1 MTEPAAQATTSA
13 DDLAREFMGFRPRL
27 LGIAY
32 RMLGSAW
39 DAEDVVA
46 EAMVRWLHVD
56 RPQVREPLA
65 FLTTVVTR
73 LALDQLRS
81 ARAQRESYVGPWLPE
96 PMATEPS
103 PLGPLD
109 TVERRETVSLATL
122 RMMEA
127 LTPAERA
134 VLVLHEAF
142 DLPHAEIAEILDI
155 TVEGSRQHLRRAR
168 ARVSGTGK
176 RFRPTAEAHDVL
188 LGRFMAALEHGDL
201 DALEDVLAADVV
213 HYSDG
218 GGKVRRA
225 PPDRGPGP
233 RGPLLPGPAPP
244 ARGDR
249 RAAHRG
255 ERPARGVV
263 PLRPA
268 GGGARPG
275 RPRRQDPRA
284 DERAQP
290 RQAALPARPARRPAL
305 SGTATGLVRRP
316 GRCTPRTTLRG
327 TMQRVPA
334 SDRELTDG
342 WRAEVADHHLRRR
355 LRRARLRRRCLAPG
369 ARARP
374 LALVVRVRH
383 ERRPAAAPLPVRG
396 QRRRPGRGVRG

>member
-65 FLTTVVTR
+65 YLTTVVTR

-188 LGRFMAALEHGDL
+188 LGRFMAALEHGEL

-218 GGKVRRA
+218 GGKVRAARH
-225 PPDRGPGP
+225 PIVGRDRVVNFY
-233 RGPLLPGPAPP
+233 RG
-244 ARGDR
+244 
-249 RAAHRG
+249 
-255 ERPARGVV
+255 
-263 PLRPA
+263 
-268 GGGARPG
+268 
-275 RPRRQDPRA
+275 
-284 DERAQP
+284 
-290 RQAALPARPARRPAL
+290 
-305 SGTATGLVRRP
+305 
-316 GRCTPRTTLRG
+316 
-327 TMQRVPA
+327 
-334 SDRELTDG
+334 
-342 WRAEVADHHLRRR
+342 LRRR
-355 LRRARLRRRCLAPG
+355 LPVTGVRRIEVNGQPAAWFRFGRQEVVLG
-369 ARARP
+369 
-374 LALVVRVRH
+374 LVVRDGRIH
-383 ERRPAAAPLPVRG
+383 ELMNVLSPDKLRYLHDQLDDLP
-396 QRRRPGRGVRG
+396 

>member
-1 MTEPAAQATTSA
+1 MTQPAAQVTTSP

-142 DLPHAEIAEILDI
+142 DLPHAEIAGMLDI
-155 TVEGSRQHLRRAR
+155 TVDGSRQHLRRAR

-176 RFRPTAEAHDVL
+176 RFQPTAEDHDVL
-188 LGRFMAALEHGDL
+188 FGRFLAALEHGEL
-201 DALEDVLAADVV
+201 GELEDMLAADVV

-218 GGKVRRA
+218 GGKVRAARR
-225 PPDRGPGP
+225 PLVGRDRVAHFY
-233 RGPLLPGPAPP
+233 RGL
-244 ARGDR
+244 
-249 RAAHRG
+249 
-255 ERPARGVV
+255 
-263 PLRPA
+263 
-268 GGGARPG
+268 
-275 RPRRQDPRA
+275 RRQLAVTGVRRI
-284 DERAQP
+284 EVNG
-290 RQAALPARPARRPAL
+290 RQAAWFHFGRQEVLL
-305 SGTATGLVRRP
+305 S
-316 GRCTPRTTLRG
+316 
-327 TMQRVPA
+327 
-334 SDRELTDG
+334 
-342 WRAEVADHHLRRR
+342 
-355 LRRARLRRRCLAPG
+355 
-369 ARARP
+369 
-374 LALVVRVRH
+374 LVVRDGTLRELLNVLNPDKLRYLH
-383 ERRPAAAPLPVRG
+383 DQVPDLR
-396 QRRRPGRGVRG
+396 